1 MLTQSQA
8 TNPLM
13 KCLLAQ
19 TQNVKTMH
27 AIIEMDPIRTQIHAK
42 KKNDVNHDQVEG

>member
-13 KCLLAQ
+13 KRLFAQ
-19 TQNVKTMH
+19 TQNIKAMH
-27 AIIEMDPIRTQIHAK
+27 AIMEMDPIRTQIHAK
-42 KKNDVNHDQVEG
+42 KKNDVNHAQVKG